1 MKAKAD
7 QNAAKGREEE
17 KRLEFDRRTTKTLFA
32 LVAFGVLGFWVLE
45 NFKAVCSVLGGIL
58 GPFSPFVVGAAIAF
72 ILNVPM
78 RALDGGCFPRWARM
92 GSSRFARP
100 VSAAAVP
107 SGRAGDHWGGA
118 FLVIPEVM
126 RTFRT
131 IGEGIPHSAQFPV
144 PVGQPV

>member
-1 MKAKAD
+1 M
-7 QNAAKGREEE
+7 
-17 KRLEFDRRTTKTLFA
+17 EFARRTTKTLFA

-58 GPFSPFVVGAAIAF
+58 AVLPFCSGCGNRVYPQCAQCGRWSAVFQ
-72 ILNVPM
+72 
-78 RALDGGCFPRWARM
+78 GGQGWKP
-92 GSSRFARP
+92 RFARP
-100 VSAAAVP
+100 VSLLLSLLGVLATIGVVL
-107 SGRAGDHWGGA
+107 
-118 FLVIPEVM
+118 LVIPEVM